1 MTPQHDR
8 EPERDGALGNVEGES
23 GTPGRERRAPKI
35 SVGDVSSAQDRK
47 ADSSSMKQVRT
58 TFIFLGFVSLA
69 YVAYLVV
76 SGQVDDFVRALI
88 GVNPA
93 WLIAGV
99 VCFLCYYLFGI
110 LAYTAI
116 VVVDHDSPV
125 GFRDLMSVEASGVFF
140 MRLTPGGAGVI
151 PSQIYRLTRAGL
163 PLADASALQFVR
175 FTLYEAG
182 EGIFAA
188 IMLLFCGDYFLTT
201 FSDVKILGLDVTL
214 IGIFMFAFKFVQ
226 VGGIFL
232 LCLLPG
238 PIQKLGAL
246 GLRIGRALHII
257 NQERYE
263 RYLDFVT
270 TQVSTFSQAFRSAAS
285 NWHVLPVV
293 ETLTLLQLGCM
304 YALPYFVLRSFG
316 LEADLLICLASGS
329 MVELLV
335 NAIPLPGGAGGAEV
349 GFTYLFQNMFGWHL
363 SAGLAIWR
371 SIEYLLP
378 VVIAAPCM
386 GMRST
391 TGESIYNRWNRRM
404 YNIHHVARG
413 DWGGVKRPEGVK
425 FKPAA
430 RPSANRSGTSTRA
443 KTQRLADGVPFKFPT
458 APAPVKPVR
467 SARDARDGAEKA
479 ERR

>member
-1 MTPQHDR
+1 MP
-8 EPERDGALGNVEGES
+8 S
-23 GTPGRERRAPKI
+23 GTGSTQPRDKRAPKI
-35 SVGDVSSAQDRK
+35 TVGDASSAQDRK
-47 ADSSSMKQVRT
+47 ADRSSMKQVRM
-58 TFIFLGFVSLA
+58 TFVFLGFVSIA
-69 YVAYLVV
+69 YVAYLVL

-88 GVNPA
+88 GVNPG
-93 WLIAGV
+93 WIIAGIL
-99 VCFLCYYLFGI
+99 CFLCYYLFGI

-188 IMLLFCGDYFLTT
+188 IMLLLCGDYFLKT
-201 FSDVKILGLDVTL
+201 FVDVKILGLDVTL
-214 IGIFMFAFKFVQ
+214 IGIFMFGFKFVQ
-226 VGGIFL
+226 VGGVFL

-246 GLRIGRALHII
+246 GLKIGRALHIL

-263 RYLDFVT
+263 RYLEFVT

-293 ETLTLLQLGCM
+293 EGLTLLQLGCM

-316 LEADLLICLASGS
+316 LEADLIVCLASGS

-391 TGESIYNRWNRRM
+391 TGESIYNRWMRRM
-404 YNIHHVARG
+404 HNARHVARG
-413 DWGGVKRPEGVK
+413 DWGGIRRPEGIK
-425 FKPAA
+425 FKPADKPSPITA
-430 RPSANRSGTSTRA
+430 RA
-443 KTQRLADGVPFKFPT
+443 
-458 APAPVKPVR
+458 
-467 SARDARDGAEKA
+467 KA
-479 ERR
+479 ERKSDGVTVKLPSKSSEHQHRAHAASHHKDEERQP

>member
-1 MTPQHDR
+1 MTSHNDR
-8 EPERDGALGNVEGES
+8 ERELPAEPGAPGAPASQPVRD
-23 GTPGRERRAPKI
+23 RRAPKI
-35 SVGDVSSAQDRK
+35 AVGDVSSAQDRK
-47 ADSSSMKQVRT
+47 ADSSSMKQVRM
-58 TFIFLGFVSLA
+58 TFVFLGVVAIL

-76 SGQVDDFVRALI
+76 SGQVDDFIRALI

-93 WLIAGV
+93 WIAAGV
-99 VCFLCYYLFGI
+99 VCFLCYYVFGI
-110 LAYTAI
+110 LAYAAI
-116 VVVDHDSPV
+116 VIVDHDSPV

-188 IMLLFCGDYFLTT
+188 IMLLLCGKYFLTT
-201 FSDVKILGLDVTL
+201 FADVKIIGLDITL
-214 IGIFMFAFKFVQ
+214 IGIFMFGFKFIQ
-226 VGGIFL
+226 VGGVFL

-238 PIQKLGAL
+238 PVQAVGTC
-246 GLRIGRALHII
+246 GLKIGRALHILS
-257 NQERYE
+257 QEKYDSYHE
-263 RYLDFVT
+263 FIT
-270 TQVSTFSQAFRSAAS
+270 TQVATFSQAFRSAAS

-293 ETLTLLQLGCM
+293 EALTLLQLGCM
-304 YALPYFVLRSFG
+304 YALPYFVLRAFG

-363 SAGLAIWR
+363 SAGLVIWR

-391 TGESIYNRWNRRM
+391 TGESIYHRWSRRFG
-404 YNIHHVARG
+404 NVHRVARG
-413 DWGGVKRPEGVK
+413 DWAHIKRPAGVAFQPGNRDK
-425 FKPAA
+425 RK
-430 RPSANRSGTSTRA
+430 SANASATR
-443 KTQRLADGVPFKFPT
+443 QQDGISFKMSSKKPPT
-458 APAPVKPVR
+458 KR
-467 SARDARDGAEKA
+467 
-479 ERR
+479 

>member
-1 MTPQHDR
+1 MTSQSDCER
-8 EPERDGALGNVEGES
+8 EQPAMPEGPDAAASKRRRD
-23 GTPGRERRAPKI
+23 RRAPKI
-35 SVGDVSSAQDRK
+35 AVGDASAVQDRK
-47 ADSSSMKQVRT
+47 ADSTSMRQVRT
-58 TFIFLGFVSLA
+58 TFIFLAFIGIA
-69 YVAYLVV
+69 YAAYLVM
-76 SGQVDDFVRALI
+76 SGQLDDFVRALI
-88 GVNPA
+88 GVDPK
-93 WLIAGV
+93 WIVAGV
-99 VCFLCYYLFGI
+99 ACFLCYYVFGV
-110 LAYTAI
+110 LAYAAI

-163 PLADASALQFVR
+163 SLPDASALQFVR

-201 FSDVKILGLDVTL
+201 FADVKILGLDVVW
-214 IGIFMFAFKFVQ
+214 IGIFMFGFKFIQ
-226 VGGIFL
+226 VGGVFL

-246 GLRIGRALHII
+246 GLKIGRALHVL
-257 NQERYE
+257 NDERYE
-263 RYLDFVT
+263 RYLEFLT
-270 TQVSTFSQAFRSAAS
+270 TQVSSFSQAFRSATS
-285 NWHVLPVV
+285 NWHVLPAV
-293 ETLTLLQLGCM
+293 ELLTLLQLGCM

-349 GFTYLFQNMFGWHL
+349 GFTYLFGSMFGWHL
-363 SAGLAIWR
+363 SAGLVIWR

-391 TGESIYNRWNRRM
+391 TGESIYHRWNRRLD
-404 YNIHHVARG
+404 NTVHVVQG
-413 DWGGVKRPEGVK
+413 DWGSVKRPAGIAYRPPAQQPLSPERKVTRTQAGDLTMK
-425 FKPAA
+425 MPKKPRPAESAHRIDGGA
-430 RPSANRSGTSTRA
+430 R
-443 KTQRLADGVPFKFPT
+443 
-458 APAPVKPVR
+458 
-467 SARDARDGAEKA
+467 
-479 ERR
+479 